1 MDLSLANKIAI
12 VTGSSRGLGFASAT
26 ALVREGCRVAICA
39 RGGPRLNE
47 AAAELQ
53 KIASEN
59 SGTPGNDLHAVLPVV
74 GDLATPE
81 GIESVVT
88 RTVDVFGGVDIL
100 VNNVGLARG
109 KGIADTGDA
118 EWAEALEQTL

>member
-47 AAAELQ
+47 AAA
-53 KIASEN
+53 KSA
-59 SGTPGNDLHAVLPVV
+59 A
-74 GDLATPE
+74 
-81 GIESVVT
+81 
-88 RTVDVFGGVDIL
+88 
-100 VNNVGLARG
+100 
-109 KGIADTGDA
+109 
-118 EWAEALEQTL
+118 